1 MLSCKLKHNGA
12 VHTEIRRRVFR
23 DEKEVWIVDPN
34 TKWLY
39 GGVKELQV
47 NYSTRYHL
55 KFRKPTFGG
64 TSADDFDYSLRARG
78 RRGGSE
84 LFAQVG
90 GDGGGWKS
98 FNTNYRQ
105 FQRGFDAGFLG
116 GIKST
121 GNFFLSLRTEQ
132 GWKDV
137 GMGIYNTAMISCQA
151 CPQGIPLRLSLENA
165 IINYVDNIPNMSWYE
180 MGYDAGFGVEK
191 GIEFWLTRNAFP
203 VSKVSLGLRNGFG
216 KASRYTNRFSLSL
229 KGQLGQTSFK
239 IYTPINGM
247 GISTHDFGIGLSRNI
262 LTPSGYA
269 TGFGFG
275 QYLQQK

>member
-1 MLSCKLKHNGA
+1 

-151 CPQGIPLRLSLENA
+151 CPQGIPLRLDLENA

-191 GIEFWLTRNAFP
+191 VLEFGLTRN
-203 VSKVSLGLRNGFG
+203 VSTGVGFGMGGLRVLSNTTLRGTTLFKTGKNFRIDLDFKNGLHYHRRG
-216 KASRYTNRFSLSL
+216 P
-229 KGQLGQTSFK
+229 G
-239 IYTPINGM
+239 
-247 GISTHDFGIGLSRNI
+247 GIGRHRPWQVKPGDEGN
-262 LTPSGYA
+262 
-269 TGFGFG
+269 FWKRF
-275 QYLQQK
+275 

>member
-151 CPQGIPLRLSLENA
+151 CPQGIPLRLDLENA

-191 GIEFWLTRNAFP
+191 VLEFGLTR
-203 VSKVSLGLRNGFG
+203 
-216 KASRYTNRFSLSL
+216 RFV
-229 KGQLGQTSFK
+229 GSFK
-239 IYTPINGM
+239 TYG
-247 GISTHDFGIGLSRNI
+247 
-262 LTPSGYA
+262 

-275 QYLQQK
+275 GKNFRFDIHQITLGGRKTGKKYILPHFDIKINGKNYKHFPWKQYDNWKRGVNNK